1 MVGQGM
7 QGDRAQIV
15 FARPEEISAFIRE
28 ECSK

>member
-15 FARPEEISAFIRE
+15 FSEPREISSFIKQA
-28 ECSK
+28 C

>member
-15 FARPEEISAFIRE
+15 FSRPDEISRFIRE
-28 ECSK
+28 AC